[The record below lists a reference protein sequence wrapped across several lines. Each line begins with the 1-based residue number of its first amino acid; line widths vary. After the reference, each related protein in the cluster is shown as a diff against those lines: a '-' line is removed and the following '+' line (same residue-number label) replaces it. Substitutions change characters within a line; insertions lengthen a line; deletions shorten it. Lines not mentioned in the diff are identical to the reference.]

1 MSLWKSTSDF
11 TEIEKTKLAGIETGA
26 NADQTNAEILT
37 AVESESGR
45 DMSADGSKLDGIE
58 TGATADQT
66 DTEIISAVSP
76 VVNPLALSQGVKMT
90 AADSGSNGI
99 QVANNDD
106 INFGTGDFTL
116 VWVGSLPDYTP
127 ESNQFLFRKDDLSVG
142 FTFGVHSTEYLYLYD
157 RMNSS
162 TYSTEKVNLS
172 DNSINTII
180 ITITSETEEEN
191 GKISFYV
198 NGEKFGDEVDID
210 NGDVSNWTST
220 ADLQISGTSA
230 ARTSSNTLA
239 AYIYNYALNAD
250 QVKDLYYNGVAYED
264 RDGSMTEIYDS
275 LAGGVNLTES
285 PTGTITVD
293 TADTVNDNRVI
304 FTTTEVASDI
314 ANKNVSITFDCSV
327 GGQYLLYLDDSW
339 ETSLDA
345 RDLEVGTNTISNLL
359 LPSTGV
365 ICIKFIT
372 ENTVV
377 SNFSIVKAGTTL
389 RLEPEN
395 IQLSPG
401 QWLDAANGHHAKLPA
416 EGTSLI
422 RPQKEG
428 FIEWTNTWSASSAGQ
443 YVSGI
448 NEDIFPS
455 DKIRIEWIRFETETT
470 GVNITLG
477 DQSDTDRYVEATA
490 LVEDLDVSSPANR
503 GHDGTNLQL
512 VITPSETYTG
522 SIKTTIKYTLI

>member
-1 MSLWKSTSDF
+1 
-11 TEIEKTKLAGIETGA
+11 
-26 NADQTNAEILT
+26 
-37 AVESESGR
+37 
-45 DMSADGSKLDGIE
+45 
-58 TGATADQT
+58 
-66 DTEIISAVSP
+66 
-76 VVNPLALSQGVKMT
+76 
-90 AADSGSNGI
+90 
-99 QVANNDD
+99 
-106 INFGTGDFTL
+106 FTL
-116 VWVGSLPDYTP
+116 VWVGSLPDWETVNNDRVTRFMRKRD
-127 ESNQFLFRKDDLSVG
+127 SNGFDFYLSDDAEKGKFRLFLRDTLGNMLIEVFNNDRVNFKNNSVVMVVVTISRSSG
-142 FTFGVHSTEYLYLYD
+142 EGILYVDGNTFGNVLDFSSITGSIDDNTPLY
-157 RMNSS
+157 
-162 TYSTEKVNLS
+162 
-172 DNSINTII
+172 
-180 ITITSETEEEN
+180 
-191 GKISFYV
+191 
-198 NGEKFGDEVDID
+198 
-210 NGDVSNWTST
+210 VSGY
-220 ADLQISGTSA
+220 SGT
-230 ARTSSNTLA
+230 RTASNTLA
-239 AYIYNYALNAD
+239 AYTYNYALNAD